1 MWVSTVNLLPSV
13 GGMLV
18 DTIKDQMVMV
28 GKLVL
33 ETIRISLIVA
43 IVFFFSIH
51 AALSGVTVMKCIQ
64 NTVDN
69 KKKEIKIYIYITK
82 RNVISIDIIINKN
95 EIKQAYK
102 NKPIFRNAIFLSS

>member
-1 MWVSTVNLLPSV
+1 
-13 GGMLV
+13 
-18 DTIKDQMVMV
+18 MV
-28 GKLVL
+28 LVL

-43 IVFFFSIH
+43 IVFFSIH

>member
-1 MWVSTVNLLPSV
+1 
-13 GGMLV
+13 
-18 DTIKDQMVMV
+18 
-28 GKLVL
+28 
-33 ETIRISLIVA
+33 
-43 IVFFFSIH
+43 
-51 AALSGVTVMKCIQ
+51 MKCIQ